1 MIVSFFTFLHYI
13 VQFACLE
20 YNIFMEKVNDLSPVV
35 KWAGGKEQ
43 ELKYILP
50 NVPDNFVRFIEPFV
64 GGGAVYFSMRNKDM
78 LINDKSVELTSL
90 YNNIKYKNKSFVSNL
105 QSIQEAWVGLEN
117 VLDNNIEFFNVVYSK
132 YKLNKID
139 KDKLITNI
147 EHFIND
153 NKTEFKSLLN
163 TNLLEHYDIFEKEL
177 LRNIS
182 AKLIRMK
189 DLEDKKGNLPA
200 KDIYDN
206 FECGLKGSFYMFIRT
221 LYNKYDKSEYF
232 YFIREYCYSSMFRYN
247 SNGEFNV
254 PYGGISYNRKN
265 FQRKIDYIKSKE
277 LQTHFVN
284 TDIYN
289 LDFEEFLNKIKLTK
303 NDFIFL
309 DPPYDTDFSSY
320 VNNTFDKQD
329 QERLADYL
337 INKCPA
343 KFMLV
348 IKNTDFILSLYDK
361 KGLYITSFD
370 KTYMVS
376 FKGRNNRDCEHLL
389 ITNYPINNEIKKNS
403 NVAALKPNKKKQLQ
417 YA

>member
-1 MIVSFFTFLHYI
+1 
-13 VQFACLE
+13 
-20 YNIFMEKVNDLSPVV
+20 MEGSKNLSPIL

-50 NVPDNFVRFIEPFV
+50 NVPSNFVRFIEPFV
-64 GGGAVYFSMRNKDM
+64 GGGAVYFSMKNKDM
-78 LINDKSVELTSL
+78 LINDKSIELTSL

-105 QSIQEAWVGLEN
+105 QSLQVAWVGLEK

-163 TNLLEHYDIFEKEL
+163 TNLLVHYDIFEKEL

-221 LYNKYDKSEYF
+221 LYNKYDNSEYF

-289 LDFEEFLNKIKLTK
+289 LDFEEFLDKIKLTK

-348 IKNTDFILSLYDK
+348 IKNTDFILNLYDK

-389 ITNYPINNEIKKNS
+389 ITNYSIDNELKKNS
-403 NVAALKPNKKKQLQ
+403 PVATLKPNKKKQLQ

>member
-1 MIVSFFTFLHYI
+1 M
-13 VQFACLE
+13 
-20 YNIFMEKVNDLSPVV
+20 SPVI

-64 GGGAVYFSMRNKDM
+64 GGGAVYFSMKNKDM
-78 LINDKSVELTSL
+78 LINDKSAELTSL

-105 QSIQEAWVGLEN
+105 QSLQVAWVGLEK

-139 KDKLITNI
+139 KDKLNTNI

-163 TNLLEHYDIFEKEL
+163 TNLLVHYDIFEKEL

-221 LYNKYDKSEYF
+221 LYNKYDNSEYF

-289 LDFEEFLNKIKLTK
+289 LDFEEFLDKIKLTK

-348 IKNTDFILSLYDK
+348 IKNTDFILNLYDK

-389 ITNYPINNEIKKNS
+389 ITNYPINNEIKKS
-403 NVAALKPNKKKQLQ
+403 GTFTALKPNKKKQLQ

>member
-1 MIVSFFTFLHYI
+1 
-13 VQFACLE
+13 
-20 YNIFMEKVNDLSPVV
+20 MEKVNDLSPIV

-50 NVPDNFVRFIEPFV
+50 NVPDNFDRFIEPFV
-64 GGGAVYFSMRNKDM
+64 GGGAVYFSIGNKNK
-78 LINDKSVELTSL
+78 LINDKSVELTAL
-90 YNNIKYKNKSFVSNL
+90 YNNIKYKNKDFINRL
-105 QSIQEAWVGLEN
+105 QSLQDAWIGLESI
-117 VLDNNIEFFNVVYSK
+117 LDNNIDVFNTTYLK
-132 YKLNKID
+132 YKSNKIAKED
-139 KDKLITNI
+139 LIKNI
-147 EHFIND
+147 ELFVND
-153 NKTEFKSLLN
+153 NKTAFKQLLN
-163 TNLLEHYDIFEKEL
+163 PELLKHYDIFEKEL

-182 AKLIRMK
+182 AKLVRMK
-189 DLEDKKGNLPA
+189 DLEEKKGNLPE
-200 KDIYDN
+200 KDIFDN
-206 FECGLKGSFYMFIRT
+206 FECALKGSFYMFIRA
-221 LYNKYDKSEYF
+221 LYNQYDNSEYF

-265 FQRKIDYIKSKE
+265 FQRKIDYVKSKE
-277 LQTHFVN
+277 LQSHFVN

-289 LDFEEFLNKIKLTK
+289 LDFEEFLDKIKLTK

-329 QERLADYL
+329 QERLANYL

-348 IKNTDFILSLYDK
+348 IKNTDFISDLYSD

-389 ITNYPINNEIKKNS
+389 ITNYPIGEEVNKTN
-403 NVAALKPNKKKQLQ
+403 NVAVLKSNKKKQLQ

>member
-1 MIVSFFTFLHYI
+1 
-13 VQFACLE
+13 
-20 YNIFMEKVNDLSPVV
+20 MENANCLSPIV

-50 NVPDNFVRFIEPFV
+50 NIPDGFARFIEPFV
-64 GGGAVYFSMRNKDM
+64 GGGAVYFSMRIKNK
-78 LINDKSVELTSL
+78 LINDKSVELTTL
-90 YNNIKYKNKSFVSNL
+90 YNNIKYKNKDFVDRL
-105 QSIQEAWVGLEN
+105 QNIQDAWFGIEGI
-117 VLDNNIEFFNVVYSK
+117 LDNNFDFFNQLYLK
-132 YKLNKID
+132 YKSEEINKDTLLNN
-139 KDKLITNI
+139 ITQ
-147 EHFIND
+147 FINN
-153 NKTEFKSLLN
+153 NKTSFERILNSELLK
-163 TNLLEHYDIFEKEL
+163 HYNIFEKEL
-177 LRNIS
+177 LRNIC
-182 AKLIRMK
+182 AKLVRMK
-189 DLEDKKGNLPA
+189 DLEDKKGNLPE

-206 FECGLKGSFYMFIRT
+206 FECALKGSFYMFIRA
-221 LYNKYDKSEYF
+221 LYNKYDNSEYF

-277 LQTHFVN
+277 LQSHFVN

-289 LDFEEFLNKIKLTK
+289 LDFEEFLDKIKLTE

-329 QERLADYL
+329 QERLANYL

-348 IKNTDFILSLYDK
+348 IKNTEFISDLYSD

-389 ITNYPINNEIKKNS
+389 ITNYPINNEFNKNI
-403 NVAALKPNKKKQLQ
+403 NVTILKSKKKKQLQ

>member
-1 MIVSFFTFLHYI
+1 
-13 VQFACLE
+13 
-20 YNIFMEKVNDLSPVV
+20 MEGSKNLSPIL

-50 NVPDNFVRFIEPFV
+50 NVPSNFVRFIEPFV
-64 GGGAVYFSMRNKDM
+64 GGGAVYFSMKNKDM
-78 LINDKSVELTSL
+78 LINDKSIELTSL

-105 QSIQEAWVGLEN
+105 QSLQVVWVGLEK

-163 TNLLEHYDIFEKEL
+163 TNLLVHYDIFEKEL

-221 LYNKYDKSEYF
+221 LYNKYDNSEYF

-289 LDFEEFLNKIKLTK
+289 LDFEEFLDKIKLTK

-348 IKNTDFILSLYDK
+348 IKNTDFILNLYDK

-389 ITNYPINNEIKKNS
+389 ITNYPINNEIKKS
-403 NVAALKPNKKKQLQ
+403 GTVTALKPNKKKQLQ

>member
-1 MIVSFFTFLHYI
+1 
-13 VQFACLE
+13 
-20 YNIFMEKVNDLSPVV
+20 MEKVNDLSPIV

-50 NVPDNFVRFIEPFV
+50 NVPDSFVRFIEPFV
-64 GGGAVYFSMRNKDM
+64 GGGAVYFSMKNKNM
-78 LINDKSVELTSL
+78 LINDKSIELTSL

-105 QSIQEAWVGLEN
+105 QSLQVAWVGLEKI
-117 VLDNNIEFFNVVYSK
+117 LDNNIEFFNVVYSK

-163 TNLLEHYDIFEKEL
+163 TNLLVHYDIFEKEL

-221 LYNKYDKSEYF
+221 LYNKYDNSEYF

-289 LDFEEFLNKIKLTK
+289 LDFEEFLDKIKLTK

-337 INKCPA
+337 INKCSA

-348 IKNTDFILSLYDK
+348 IKNTDFILNLYDK

-389 ITNYPINNEIKKNS
+389 ITNYSIDNELKKNS
-403 NVAALKPNKKKQLQ
+403 PVAALKPNKKKQLQ

>member
-1 MIVSFFTFLHYI
+1 M
-13 VQFACLE
+13 
-20 YNIFMEKVNDLSPVV
+20 SPIV

-50 NVPDNFVRFIEPFV
+50 NVPNNFVRFIEPFV
-64 GGGAVYFSMRNKDM
+64 GGGAVYFSMGNKNK
-78 LINDKSVELTSL
+78 LINDKSVELTTL
-90 YNNIKYKNKSFVSNL
+90 YNNIKYKNKDFINRL
-105 QSIQEAWVGLEN
+105 QSLQDAWIGLESI
-117 VLDNNIEFFNVVYSK
+117 LDNNIAFFNETYSQ
-132 YKLNKID
+132 YRLNKIS
-139 KDKLITNI
+139 KDELIKSI
-147 EHFIND
+147 EQFVNG
-153 NKTEFKSLLN
+153 NKTSFAYVLNSELLK
-163 TNLLEHYDIFEKEL
+163 HYDIFEKEL

-182 AKLIRMK
+182 AKLVRMK
-189 DLEDKKGNLPA
+189 DLEEKKGNLPE

-206 FECGLKGSFYMFIRT
+206 FECALKGSFYMFIRA
-221 LYNKYDKSEYF
+221 LYNKYDNSEYF

-277 LQTHFVN
+277 LQSHFVN

-289 LDFEEFLNKIKLTK
+289 FDFEEFLDKIKLNK
-303 NDFIFL
+303 DDFIFL

-329 QERLADYL
+329 QERLANYL

-348 IKNTDFILSLYDK
+348 IKNTDFISDLYSN

-389 ITNYPINNEIKKNS
+389 ITNYPIGEGIKKTD
-403 NVAALKPNKKKQLQ
+403 NVAVLKQNKKKQLQ

>member
-1 MIVSFFTFLHYI
+1 
-13 VQFACLE
+13 
-20 YNIFMEKVNDLSPVV
+20 MEKGNNLSPVV

-50 NVPDNFVRFIEPFV
+50 NIPNGFVRFIEPFV
-64 GGGAVYFSMRNKDM
+64 GGGAVYFSIKNKDM
-78 LINDKSVELTSL
+78 LINDKSVELISL
-90 YNNIKYKNKSFVSNL
+90 YNNIKYKNKSFASNL
-105 QSIQEAWVGLEN
+105 QSLQDAWIRLEN
-117 VLDNNIEFFNVVYSK
+117 VLDNNIEFFNTVYSK
-132 YKLNKID
+132 YKSNKID
-139 KDKLITNI
+139 KDKLRVNI
-147 EHFIND
+147 EHFIKD
-153 NKTEFKSLLN
+153 NKTMFKQLLN
-163 TNLLEHYDIFEKEL
+163 PELSKHYYIFEKEL

-182 AKLIRMK
+182 SKLVRMK
-189 DLEDKKGNLPA
+189 DLEEKKGNLPA

-206 FECGLKGSFYMFIRT
+206 FECGLKGSFYMFIRA
-221 LYNKYDKSEYF
+221 LYNKYDNSEYF

-265 FQRKIDYIKSKE
+265 FQRKIDYIKSNE

-289 LDFEEFLNKIKLTK
+289 LDFEEFLDKIKLTK

-320 VNNTFDKQD
+320 VNNTFDKQY

-348 IKNTDFILSLYDK
+348 IKNTDFISNLYDK

-389 ITNYPINNEIKKNS
+389 ITNYLINNEIKKRDT
-403 NVAALKPNKKKQLQ
+403 VTALELNKKKQLQ

>member
-1 MIVSFFTFLHYI
+1 
-13 VQFACLE
+13 
-20 YNIFMEKVNDLSPVV
+20 MEKVKDLSPIV

-64 GGGAVYFSMRNKDM
+64 GGGAVYFSMKNKDM

-90 YNNIKYKNKSFVSNL
+90 YNNIKYKNKSFVRNIQAL
-105 QSIQEAWVGLEN
+105 QDVWIGLEN
-117 VLDNNIEFFNVVYSK
+117 ILDCNIEFFNTVYSK

-139 KDKLITNI
+139 KDRLITNI

-163 TNLLEHYDIFEKEL
+163 TNLLVHYDIFEKEL

-221 LYNKYDKSEYF
+221 LYNKYDNSEYF

-289 LDFEEFLNKIKLTK
+289 LDFEEFLDKIKLTK

-348 IKNTDFILSLYDK
+348 IKNTDFILNLYDK

-376 FKGRNNRDCEHLL
+376 FKGRNNVS
-389 ITNYPINNEIKKNS
+389 IY
-403 NVAALKPNKKKQLQ
+403 
-417 YA
+417 

>member
-1 MIVSFFTFLHYI
+1 
-13 VQFACLE
+13 
-20 YNIFMEKVNDLSPVV
+20 MEKGNNLSPIV

-64 GGGAVYFSMRNKDM
+64 GGGAVYFSMGNINK
-78 LINDKSVELTSL
+78 LINDKSDELTTL
-90 YNNIKYKNKSFVSNL
+90 YHNIKYNNKDFINRL
-105 QSIQEAWVGLEN
+105 QSLQDAWIGLESI
-117 VLDNNIEFFNVVYSK
+117 LDNNSTFFNETYSQ
-132 YKLNKID
+132 YRLNKIS
-139 KDKLITNI
+139 KGELIKSI
-147 EHFIND
+147 EQFVNG
-153 NKTEFKSLLN
+153 NKTSFAYLLN
-163 TNLLEHYDIFEKEL
+163 SELLKHYDIFEKEL
-177 LRNIS
+177 LRNIT
-182 AKLIRMK
+182 AKLVRMK
-189 DLEDKKGNLPA
+189 DLEEKKGNLPE

-206 FECGLKGSFYMFIRT
+206 FECALKGSFYMFIRT
-221 LYNKYDKSEYF
+221 LYNKYDNSEYF

-277 LQTHFVN
+277 LQSHFVN

-289 LDFEEFLNKIKLTK
+289 LDFEEFLDKIKLTK

-329 QERLADYL
+329 QERLANYL

-348 IKNTDFILSLYDK
+348 IKNTEFISDLYSD

-389 ITNYPINNEIKKNS
+389 ITNYPIEKEVKETS
-403 NVAALKPNKKKQLQ
+403 NVAVLKQNKDKQLQ

>member
-1 MIVSFFTFLHYI
+1 
-13 VQFACLE
+13 
-20 YNIFMEKVNDLSPVV
+20 MEKVNYLSPIV

-64 GGGAVYFSMRNKDM
+64 GGGAVYFSMGNKNK
-78 LINDKSVELTSL
+78 LINDKSVELTAL
-90 YNNIKYKNKSFVSNL
+90 YNNIKYKNKDFITRL
-105 QSIQEAWVGLEN
+105 QSLQDAWIGLESI
-117 VLDNNIEFFNVVYSK
+117 LDDNIDVFNTTYSK
-132 YKLNKID
+132 YKANKIAKED
-139 KDKLITNI
+139 LIKNI
-147 EHFIND
+147 ELFVND
-153 NKTEFKSLLN
+153 NKKAFKQLLN
-163 TNLLEHYDIFEKEL
+163 AELLKHYGIFEKEL

-182 AKLIRMK
+182 AKLVRMK
-189 DLEDKKGNLPA
+189 DLEEKKGNLPE

-206 FECGLKGSFYMFIRT
+206 FECALKGSFYMFIRA
-221 LYNKYDKSEYF
+221 LYNKYDNSEYF

-277 LQTHFVN
+277 LQSHFVN

-289 LDFEEFLNKIKLTK
+289 LDFEEFLDKIKLTK

-320 VNNTFDKQD
+320 VNNTFDKHD
-329 QERLADYL
+329 QERLANYL
-337 INKCPA
+337 INKCSA

-348 IKNTDFILSLYDK
+348 IKNTDFISDLYSD

-376 FKGRNNRDCEHLL
+376 FKGRNHRDCEHLL
-389 ITNYPINNEIKKNS
+389 ITNYPIGEDVKKTS
-403 NVAALKPNKKKQLQ
+403 NVAVLKPNKKKQLQ

>member
-1 MIVSFFTFLHYI
+1 
-13 VQFACLE
+13 
-20 YNIFMEKVNDLSPVV
+20 MEKVNDLSPIV

-50 NVPDNFVRFIEPFV
+50 NVPDSFVRFIEPFV
-64 GGGAVYFSMRNKDM
+64 GGGAVYFSMKNKNM

-90 YNNIKYKNKSFVSNL
+90 YNNIKYKNESFVSNL
-105 QSIQEAWVGLEN
+105 QALQNAWVSLEN
-117 VLDNNIEFFNVVYSK
+117 ILDNNIEFFNTVYLK

-139 KDKLITNI
+139 KDKLIVNI
-147 EHFIND
+147 ERFINN
-153 NKTEFKSLLN
+153 NKTKFKSLLN
-163 TNLLEHYDIFEKEL
+163 SNLLEHYDIFEKEL

-221 LYNKYDKSEYF
+221 LYNKYDNSEYF

-289 LDFEEFLNKIKLTK
+289 LDFEEFLDKIKLTK

-348 IKNTDFILSLYDK
+348 IKNTDFILNLYDK

-389 ITNYPINNEIKKNS
+389 ITNYPINNEIKKS
-403 NVAALKPNKKKQLQ
+403 GTVTALKPNKKKQLQ

>member
-1 MIVSFFTFLHYI
+1 MIKLNSLLILNTFL
-13 VQFACLE
+13 
-20 YNIFMEKVNDLSPVV
+20 K
-35 KWAGGKEQ
+35 
-43 ELKYILP
+43 
-50 NVPDNFVRFIEPFV
+50 
-64 GGGAVYFSMRNKDM
+64 
-78 LINDKSVELTSL
+78 
-90 YNNIKYKNKSFVSNL
+90 
-105 QSIQEAWVGLEN
+105 
-117 VLDNNIEFFNVVYSK
+117 
-132 YKLNKID
+132 
-139 KDKLITNI
+139 
-147 EHFIND
+147 D
-153 NKTEFKSLLN
+153 NKTALEQLLN
-163 TNLLEHYDIFEKEL
+163 PELLKHYDIFETEL
-177 LRNIS
+177 LRNVS

-189 DLEDKKGNLPA
+189 DLENKKGNLA
-200 KDIYDN
+200 EKDIYDN
-206 FECGLKGSFYMFIRT
+206 FECGLKGSFYMFIRA
-221 LYNKYDKSEYF
+221 LYNKYDNSEYF

-247 SNGEFNV
+247 SIGEFNV

-289 LDFEEFLNKIKLTK
+289 LDFEEFLDRIKLNK
-303 NDFIFL
+303 NDFVFL

-337 INKCPA
+337 INKYPA

-348 IKNTDFILSLYDK
+348 IKNTNFISNLYDK

-370 KTYMVS
+370 KKYMVS

-389 ITNYPINNEIKKNS
+389 ITNYPIDNEIKKS
-403 NVAALKPNKKKQLQ
+403 GTVSVLKSNKKKQLQ

>member
-1 MIVSFFTFLHYI
+1 M
-13 VQFACLE
+13 
-20 YNIFMEKVNDLSPVV
+20 SPIV

-50 NVPDNFVRFIEPFV
+50 NVPDSFVRFIEPFV
-64 GGGAVYFSMRNKDM
+64 GGGAVYFSIKNKDM
-78 LINDKSVELTSL
+78 LINDKSVELISL
-90 YNNIKYKNKSFVSNL
+90 YNNIKYKNKSFASNL
-105 QSIQEAWVGLEN
+105 QSLQDAWIRLEN
-117 VLDNNIEFFNVVYSK
+117 VLDNNIEFFNTVYSK
-132 YKLNKID
+132 YKSNKID
-139 KDKLITNI
+139 KDKLRVNI
-147 EHFIND
+147 EHFIKD
-153 NKTEFKSLLN
+153 NKTMFKQLLN
-163 TNLLEHYDIFEKEL
+163 PELSKHYYIFEKEL

-182 AKLIRMK
+182 SKLVRMK
-189 DLEDKKGNLPA
+189 DLEEKKGNLPA

-206 FECGLKGSFYMFIRT
+206 FECGLKGSFYMFIRA
-221 LYNKYDKSEYF
+221 LYNKYDNSEYF

-265 FQRKIDYIKSKE
+265 FQRKIDYIKSNE

-289 LDFEEFLNKIKLTK
+289 LDFEEFLDKIKLTK

-348 IKNTDFILSLYDK
+348 IKNTDFISNLYDK

-389 ITNYPINNEIKKNS
+389 ITNYLINNEIKKS
-403 NVAALKPNKKKQLQ
+403 DTVTALELNKKKQLQ

>member
-1 MIVSFFTFLHYI
+1 
-13 VQFACLE
+13 
-20 YNIFMEKVNDLSPVV
+20 MEKVNDLSPIV

-50 NVPDNFVRFIEPFV
+50 NVPDEFARFIEPFV
-64 GGGAVYFSMRNKDM
+64 GGGAVYFSMKNKDM
-78 LINDKSVELTSL
+78 LINDKSIELTTL
-90 YNNIKYKNKSFVSNL
+90 YNNIKYNNKNFISRL
-105 QSIQEAWVGLEN
+105 QSLQNAWVGLEN
-117 VLDNNIEFFNVVYSK
+117 ILDNNVAFFNETYSK
-132 YKLNKID
+132 YKLGNIS
-139 KDKLITNI
+139 KDELIENI
-147 EHFIND
+147 AQFITG
-153 NKTEFKSLLN
+153 NKTCFEQILNSELLKN
-163 TNLLEHYDIFEKEL
+163 YDIFEQEL

-182 AKLIRMK
+182 AKLVRMK
-189 DLEDKKGNLPA
+189 GLEEKRGNLPE

-206 FECGLKGSFYMFIRT
+206 FECALKGSFYMFIRT
-221 LYNKYDKSEYF
+221 LYNKYDNSEYF

-277 LQTHFVN
+277 LQSHFVS

-289 LDFEEFLNKIKLTK
+289 LDFEEFLDKIKLTE

-329 QERLADYL
+329 QARLANYL

-348 IKNTDFILSLYDK
+348 IKNTDFISDLYNN

-389 ITNYPINNEIKKNS
+389 ITNYQLPTVKNKVMTL
-403 NVAALKPNKKKQLQ
+403 NLKTKKQLQ

>member
-1 MIVSFFTFLHYI
+1 
-13 VQFACLE
+13 
-20 YNIFMEKVNDLSPVV
+20 MEKVVDLSPIV

-50 NVPDNFVRFIEPFV
+50 NVPNNFTRFIEPFV
-64 GGGAVYFSMRNKDM
+64 GGGAVYFSIHKKDK
-78 LINDKSVELTSL
+78 LINDKSVELTTL
-90 YNNIKYKNKSFVSNL
+90 YNNVKYNNKNFINSL
-105 QSIQEAWVGLEN
+105 QSIQDAWIGLESI
-117 VLDNNIEFFNVVYSK
+117 LDSTIAFFNKIYSA
-132 YKLNKID
+132 YKLNE
-139 KDKLITNI
+139 ITKEVLFKSI
-147 EHFIND
+147 EQFIND
-153 NKTEFKSLLN
+153 NKISFEQILNSELLR
-163 TNLLEHYDIFEKEL
+163 HYDIFQREL

-189 DLEDKKGNLPA
+189 DLEDKKGNLP
-200 KDIYDN
+200 KEDIYDN
-206 FECGLKGSFYMFIRT
+206 FECALKSSFYMFIRN
-221 LYNKYDKSEYF
+221 LYNKYDNSEYF

-277 LQTHFVN
+277 LQSHFVN

-289 LDFEEFLNKIKLTK
+289 LDFEEFLNKIKLTQ

-329 QERLADYL
+329 QERLANYL

-348 IKNTDFILSLYDK
+348 IKNTDFISELYK
-361 KGLYITSFD
+361 HKGLYINSFD
-370 KTYMVS
+370 KKYMVS
-376 FKGRNNRDCEHLL
+376 FKGRNNRDCEHLI
-389 ITNYPINNEIKKNS
+389 ITNYPIGEEVS
-403 NVAALKPNKKKQLQ
+403 NLATLKSNKKKQLQ

>member
-1 MIVSFFTFLHYI
+1 
-13 VQFACLE
+13 
-20 YNIFMEKVNDLSPVV
+20 MEKRNNLSPIV

-50 NVPDNFVRFIEPFV
+50 NIPDSFVRFIEPFV
-64 GGGAVYFSMRNKDM
+64 GGGAVYFSMGNINK
-78 LINDKSVELTSL
+78 LINDKSDELTTL
-90 YNNIKYKNKSFVSNL
+90 YHNIKYNNKDFINRL
-105 QSIQEAWVGLEN
+105 QSLQDAWIGLESI
-117 VLDNNIEFFNVVYSK
+117 LDNNIAFFNETYSQ
-132 YKLNKID
+132 YRLNKIS
-139 KDKLITNI
+139 KDELIKSI
-147 EHFIND
+147 EQFVNG
-153 NKTEFKSLLN
+153 NKTSFAYVLNSELLK
-163 TNLLEHYDIFEKEL
+163 HYDIFEKEL
-177 LRNIS
+177 LRNIG
-182 AKLIRMK
+182 AKLVRMK
-189 DLEDKKGNLPA
+189 DLEEKKGNLPP

-206 FECGLKGSFYMFIRT
+206 FECALKGSFYMFIRT
-221 LYNKYDKSEYF
+221 LYNKYDNSEYF

-277 LQTHFVN
+277 LQSHFVN

-289 LDFEEFLNKIKLTK
+289 LDFEEFLNKIKLKDT
-303 NDFIFL
+303 DFIFL

-320 VNNTFDKQD
+320 VNNSFDKKD
-329 QERLADYL
+329 QERLANYL

-348 IKNTDFILSLYDK
+348 IKNTDFISELYSN
-361 KGLYITSFD
+361 KGLHINSFD

-376 FKGRNNRDCEHLL
+376 FKGRNNRDCEHLI
-389 ITNYPINNEIKKNS
+389 ITNYPLPSEETVVTSLN
-403 NVAALKPNKKKQLQ
+403 LKRKKQLQ

>member
-1 MIVSFFTFLHYI
+1 
-13 VQFACLE
+13 
-20 YNIFMEKVNDLSPVV
+20 MEKVNDLSPIV

-64 GGGAVYFSMRNKDM
+64 GGGAVYFSIGNKNK
-78 LINDKSVELTSL
+78 LINDKSVELTTL
-90 YNNIKYKNKSFVSNL
+90 YNNIKYKNKDFISRL
-105 QSIQEAWVGLEN
+105 QSLQDAWAGLECILN
-117 VLDNNIEFFNVVYSK
+117 NNIDVFNTTYSK
-132 YKLNKID
+132 YKANEIAKED
-139 KDKLITNI
+139 LIKNI
-147 EHFIND
+147 ELFVND
-153 NKTEFKSLLN
+153 NKTAFKQLLN
-163 TNLLEHYDIFEKEL
+163 AELLKHYGIFEKEL

-182 AKLIRMK
+182 AKLVRMK
-189 DLEDKKGNLPA
+189 DLEEKKGNLPE

-206 FECGLKGSFYMFIRT
+206 FECALKGSFYMFIRA
-221 LYNKYDKSEYF
+221 LYNKYDNSEYF

-277 LQTHFVN
+277 LQSHFVN

-289 LDFEEFLNKIKLTK
+289 LDFEEFLDKIKLNK

-329 QERLADYL
+329 QERLANYL

-348 IKNTDFILSLYDK
+348 IKNTEFISDLYSD

-389 ITNYPINNEIKKNS
+389 ITNYPIGEEVKKTS
-403 NVAALKPNKKKQLQ
+403 NVAVLKQNKKKQLQ

>member
-1 MIVSFFTFLHYI
+1 MK
-13 VQFACLE
+13 
-20 YNIFMEKVNDLSPVV
+20 KVKDLSPIV

-64 GGGAVYFSMRNKDM
+64 GGGAVYFSMKNKDM

-90 YNNIKYKNKSFVSNL
+90 YNNIKYKNKSFVRNL
-105 QSIQEAWVGLEN
+105 QALQDVWIGLEN
-117 VLDNNIEFFNVVYSK
+117 ILDCNIEFFNTVYSK

-139 KDKLITNI
+139 KNKLIANI
-147 EHFIND
+147 EHFINE
-153 NKTEFKSLLN
+153 NNTEFKRLLN
-163 TNLLEHYDIFEKEL
+163 SNLLKHYDIFEKEL

-182 AKLIRMK
+182 AKLVRMK

-221 LYNKYDKSEYF
+221 LYNKYDNSEYF

-277 LQTHFVN
+277 LQSHFVN

-289 LDFEEFLNKIKLTK
+289 LDFEEFLDKIKLTK

-320 VNNTFDKQD
+320 VNNAFDRQD
-329 QERLADYL
+329 QERLANYL

-348 IKNTDFILSLYDK
+348 IKNTDFISDLYSN

-376 FKGRNNRDCEHLL
+376 FKGRNNRDCKHLL
-389 ITNYPINNEIKKNS
+389 ITNYPIEKKVKETS
-403 NVAALKPNKKKQLQ
+403 NVAVLKQNKDKQLQ

>member
-1 MIVSFFTFLHYI
+1 M
-13 VQFACLE
+13 
-20 YNIFMEKVNDLSPVV
+20 SPIV

-64 GGGAVYFSMRNKDM
+64 GGGAVYFSMGNKNK
-78 LINDKSVELTSL
+78 LINDKSVELTTL
-90 YNNIKYKNKSFVSNL
+90 YNNIKYKNKDFISRL
-105 QSIQEAWVGLEN
+105 QSLQDAWVGLESI
-117 VLDNNIEFFNVVYSK
+117 LDNNIDVFNTTYLK
-132 YKLNKID
+132 YKANKIAKED
-139 KDKLITNI
+139 LIKNI
-147 EHFIND
+147 ELFIND
-153 NKTEFKSLLN
+153 NKTAFKQLLN
-163 TNLLEHYDIFEKEL
+163 AELLKHYDIFEKEL

-182 AKLIRMK
+182 AKLVRMK
-189 DLEDKKGNLPA
+189 DLEEKKGNLPER
-200 KDIYDN
+200 DIYDN
-206 FECGLKGSFYMFIRT
+206 FECALKGSFYMFIRA
-221 LYNKYDKSEYF
+221 LYNKYDNSEYF

-277 LQTHFVN
+277 LQSHFVS

-289 LDFEEFLNKIKLTK
+289 LDFEEFLDKIHLSK

-329 QERLADYL
+329 QERLANYL

-343 KFMLV
+343 RFMLV
-348 IKNTDFILSLYDK
+348 IKNTDFISELYSD

-389 ITNYPINNEIKKNS
+389 ITNYPIGEDVKKTS
-403 NVAALKPNKKKQLQ
+403 NVAVLKPNKKKQLQ

>member
-1 MIVSFFTFLHYI
+1 
-13 VQFACLE
+13 
-20 YNIFMEKVNDLSPVV
+20 MEKVNDLSPIV

-50 NVPDNFVRFIEPFV
+50 NVPDSFVRFIEPFV
-64 GGGAVYFSMRNKDM
+64 GGGAVYFSMKNKNM

-90 YNNIKYKNKSFVSNL
+90 YNNIKYKNESFVSNL
-105 QSIQEAWVGLEN
+105 QALQNAWVSLEN
-117 VLDNNIEFFNVVYSK
+117 ILDNNIEFFNTVYLK

-139 KDKLITNI
+139 KDKLIVNI
-147 EHFIND
+147 ERFINN
-153 NKTEFKSLLN
+153 NKTKFKSLLN
-163 TNLLEHYDIFEKEL
+163 SNLLEHYDIFEKEL

-189 DLEDKKGNLPA
+189 DLEEKKGNLPE

-206 FECGLKGSFYMFIRT
+206 FECALKGSFYMFIRA
-221 LYNKYDKSEYF
+221 LYNKYDNSEYF

-277 LQTHFVN
+277 LQSHFVN

-289 LDFEEFLNKIKLTK
+289 LDFEEFLDKIKLTK

-309 DPPYDTDFSSY
+309 DPPYDTNFSSY
-320 VNNTFDKQD
+320 VNNAFDRQD
-329 QERLADYL
+329 QERLANYL

-348 IKNTDFILSLYDK
+348 IKNTDFISDLYSN

-376 FKGRNNRDCEHLL
+376 FKGRNNRDCKHLL
-389 ITNYPINNEIKKNS
+389 ITNYPIEKEVKETS
-403 NVAALKPNKKKQLQ
+403 NIAVLKQNKDKQLQ

>member
-1 MIVSFFTFLHYI
+1 
-13 VQFACLE
+13 
-20 YNIFMEKVNDLSPVV
+20 MEKVNDLSPIV

-50 NVPDNFVRFIEPFV
+50 NVPNNFVRFIEPFV
-64 GGGAVYFSMRNKDM
+64 GGGAVYFSMGNKNK
-78 LINDKSVELTSL
+78 LINDKSVELTTL
-90 YNNIKYKNKSFVSNL
+90 YNNIKYKNKDFINRL
-105 QSIQEAWVGLEN
+105 QSLQDAWIGLESI
-117 VLDNNIEFFNVVYSK
+117 LDNNIEFFNSIYSK
-132 YKLNKID
+132 YKSNKIS
-139 KDKLITNI
+139 KENLISNI
-147 EHFIND
+147 ELFINN
-153 NKTEFKSLLN
+153 NKKVFERLLN
-163 TNLLEHYDIFEKEL
+163 VELSEHYELFEKEL

-182 AKLIRMK
+182 AKLVRMK
-189 DLEDKKGNLPA
+189 DLEEEKGNLSE

-206 FECGLKGSFYMFIRT
+206 FECGLKGSFYMFIRA
-221 LYNKYDKSEYF
+221 LYNRYDNSEYF

-277 LQTHFVN
+277 LQSHFVN

-289 LDFEEFLNKIKLTK
+289 LDFEEFLDKIKLTK

-320 VNNTFDKQD
+320 VNNAFDKQD
-329 QERLADYL
+329 QERLANYL
-337 INKCPA
+337 INKCSA

-348 IKNTDFILSLYDK
+348 IKNTEFISNLYNN
-361 KGLYITSFD
+361 KGLYIISFD

-389 ITNYPINNEIKKNS
+389 ITNYPIDEEVKKTN
-403 NVAALKPNKKKQLQ
+403 NVAILKPNKKKQLQ
-417 YA
+417 YV

>member
-1 MIVSFFTFLHYI
+1 
-13 VQFACLE
+13 
-20 YNIFMEKVNDLSPVV
+20 MEGSKNLSPIL

-50 NVPDNFVRFIEPFV
+50 NIPNGYARYIEPFV
-64 GGGAVYFSMRNKDM
+64 GGGAVYFSINNRNK
-78 LINDKSVELTSL
+78 LINDKSIELITL
-90 YNNIKYKNKSFVSNL
+90 YNNIKYKNKELINHL
-105 QSIQEAWVGLEN
+105 QSLQNAWVRLEN
-117 VLDNNIEFFNVVYSK
+117 VLDSNIEFFNAVYSK
-132 YKLNKID
+132 YKSNKID
-139 KDKLITNI
+139 KDKLVANI
-147 EHFIND
+147 EHFINE
-153 NKTEFKSLLN
+153 NKLEFRSLLN
-163 TNLLEHYDIFEKEL
+163 SNLSKHHDIFEKEL
-177 LRNIS
+177 LRNVS

-189 DLEDKKGNLPA
+189 DLEDKKGNLPE

-206 FECGLKGSFYMFIRT
+206 FECALKGSFYMFIRK
-221 LYNKYDKSEYF
+221 LYNSFDNSEYF

-265 FQRKIDYIKSKE
+265 FQRKIDYIKSNE

-289 LDFEEFLNKIKLTK
+289 LDFEEFLDKIKLVK

-329 QERLADYL
+329 QERLANYL

-348 IKNTDFILSLYDK
+348 IKNTDFISNLYDK

-389 ITNYPINNEIKKNS
+389 ITNYPIDNEIKKN
-403 NVAALKPNKKKQLQ
+403 NPVAALKPNKKKQLQ

>member
-1 MIVSFFTFLHYI
+1 
-13 VQFACLE
+13 
-20 YNIFMEKVNDLSPVV
+20 MEKVNDLSPIV

-64 GGGAVYFSMRNKDM
+64 GGGAVYFSMGNKNK
-78 LINDKSVELTSL
+78 LINDKSVELTTL
-90 YNNIKYKNKSFVSNL
+90 YNNIKYKNKDFISRL
-105 QSIQEAWVGLEN
+105 QSLQDAWVGLESI
-117 VLDNNIEFFNVVYSK
+117 LDNSIDVFNTTYSK
-132 YKLNKID
+132 YKANKIA
-139 KDKLITNI
+139 KENLIKNI
-147 EHFIND
+147 ELFVND
-153 NKTEFKSLLN
+153 NKKAFKQLLN
-163 TNLLEHYDIFEKEL
+163 AELLKHYGIFEKEL

-182 AKLIRMK
+182 AKLVRMK
-189 DLEDKKGNLPA
+189 DLEEKKGNLPE

-206 FECGLKGSFYMFIRT
+206 FECALKGSFYMFIRA
-221 LYNKYDKSEYF
+221 LYNKYDNSEYF

-277 LQTHFVN
+277 LQSHFVN

-289 LDFEEFLNKIKLTK
+289 LDFEEFLDKIHLSK

-329 QERLADYL
+329 QERLANYL

-348 IKNTDFILSLYDK
+348 IKNTDFISELYSN

-389 ITNYPINNEIKKNS
+389 ITNYPIGEDIRKTS
-403 NVAALKPNKKKQLQ
+403 NVAVLKPNKKKQLQ

>member
-1 MIVSFFTFLHYI
+1 
-13 VQFACLE
+13 
-20 YNIFMEKVNDLSPVV
+20 MEGSKNLSPIL

-50 NVPDNFVRFIEPFV
+50 NIPQDFARFIEPFV
-64 GGGAVYFSMRNKDM
+64 GGGAVYFSMKNKDM
-78 LINDKSVELTSL
+78 LINDKSIELTSL

-105 QSIQEAWVGLEN
+105 QSLQVAWVGLEKI
-117 VLDNNIEFFNVVYSK
+117 LDNNIEFFNVIYSK

-163 TNLLEHYDIFEKEL
+163 TNLLVHYDIFEKEL

-221 LYNKYDKSEYF
+221 LYNKYDNSEYF

-289 LDFEEFLNKIKLTK
+289 LDFEEFLDKIKLTK

-348 IKNTDFILSLYDK
+348 IKNTDFILNLYDK

-389 ITNYPINNEIKKNS
+389 ITNYSIDNELKKNS
-403 NVAALKPNKKKQLQ
+403 PVAALKPNKKKQLQ

>member
-1 MIVSFFTFLHYI
+1 
-13 VQFACLE
+13 
-20 YNIFMEKVNDLSPVV
+20 MEKVKDLSPIV

-64 GGGAVYFSMRNKDM
+64 GGGAVYFSMKNKDM

-90 YNNIKYKNKSFVSNL
+90 YNNIKYKNKSFVRNL
-105 QSIQEAWVGLEN
+105 QALQDVWIGLEN
-117 VLDNNIEFFNVVYSK
+117 ILDCNIEFFNTVYSK

-139 KDKLITNI
+139 KNKFIANI
-147 EHFIND
+147 EHFVNE
-153 NKTEFKSLLN
+153 NKTEFKRLLN
-163 TNLLEHYDIFEKEL
+163 SNLLKHYDIFEKEL

-182 AKLIRMK
+182 AKLVRMK
-189 DLEDKKGNLPA
+189 NLEDKKGKLSE

-206 FECGLKGSFYMFIRT
+206 FECALKDSFYMFIRA
-221 LYNKYDKSEYF
+221 LYNKYDNSEYF

-277 LQTHFVN
+277 LQSHFVN

-289 LDFEEFLNKIKLTK
+289 LDFEEFLDKIKLTK

-320 VNNTFDKQD
+320 VNNAFDRQD
-329 QERLADYL
+329 QERLANYL

-348 IKNTDFILSLYDK
+348 IKNTNFISDLYSN

-376 FKGRNNRDCEHLL
+376 FKGRNNRDCKHLL
-389 ITNYPINNEIKKNS
+389 ITNYPIEKEVKETS
-403 NVAALKPNKKKQLQ
+403 NVAVLKQNKDKQLQ

>member
-1 MIVSFFTFLHYI
+1 
-13 VQFACLE
+13 
-20 YNIFMEKVNDLSPVV
+20 MEKVKDLSPIV

-64 GGGAVYFSMRNKDM
+64 GGGAVYFSMKNKDM

-90 YNNIKYKNKSFVSNL
+90 YNNIKYKNKSFVRNL
-105 QSIQEAWVGLEN
+105 QALQDVWIGLEN
-117 VLDNNIEFFNVVYSK
+117 ILDCNIEFFNTVYSK

-139 KDKLITNI
+139 KNKLIANI
-147 EHFIND
+147 EHFINE
-153 NKTEFKSLLN
+153 NKTEFKRLLN
-163 TNLLEHYDIFEKEL
+163 SNLLKHYDIFKKEL

-182 AKLIRMK
+182 AKLVRMK
-189 DLEDKKGNLPA
+189 NLEDKKGKLSE

-206 FECGLKGSFYMFIRT
+206 FECALKGSFYMFIRA
-221 LYNKYDKSEYF
+221 LYNKYDNSEYF

-289 LDFEEFLNKIKLTK
+289 LDFEEFLDKIKLTK

-348 IKNTDFILSLYDK
+348 IKNTDFILNLYDK

-389 ITNYPINNEIKKNS
+389 ITNYPINNEIKKS
-403 NVAALKPNKKKQLQ
+403 GTVTALKPNKKKQLQ

>member
-1 MIVSFFTFLHYI
+1 M
-13 VQFACLE
+13 
-20 YNIFMEKVNDLSPVV
+20 SPVI

-50 NVPDNFVRFIEPFV
+50 NVPSNFVRFIEPFV
-64 GGGAVYFSMRNKDM
+64 GGGAVYFSMKNKDM
-78 LINDKSVELTSL
+78 LINDKSIELTSL

-105 QSIQEAWVGLEN
+105 QSLQVAWVGLEK

-163 TNLLEHYDIFEKEL
+163 TNLLVHYDIFEKEL

-221 LYNKYDKSEYF
+221 LYNKYDNSEYF

-289 LDFEEFLNKIKLTK
+289 LDFDKFLDKIKLTK

-348 IKNTDFILSLYDK
+348 IKNTDFILNLYDK

-389 ITNYPINNEIKKNS
+389 ITNYPINNEIKKS
-403 NVAALKPNKKKQLQ
+403 GTVTALKPNKKKQLQ

>member
-1 MIVSFFTFLHYI
+1 
-13 VQFACLE
+13 
-20 YNIFMEKVNDLSPVV
+20 MEKVNDLSPIV

-64 GGGAVYFSMRNKDM
+64 GGGAVYFSMGNKNK
-78 LINDKSVELTSL
+78 LINDKSVELTTL
-90 YNNIKYKNKSFVSNL
+90 YNNIKYKNKDFISRL
-105 QSIQEAWVGLEN
+105 QSLQDAWVGLESI
-117 VLDNNIEFFNVVYSK
+117 LDNNIDVFNTTYLK
-132 YKLNKID
+132 YKSNKIAKED
-139 KDKLITNI
+139 LIKNI
-147 EHFIND
+147 ELFVND
-153 NKTEFKSLLN
+153 NKTAFKQLLN
-163 TNLLEHYDIFEKEL
+163 PELLKHYDIFEKEL

-182 AKLIRMK
+182 AKLVRMK
-189 DLEDKKGNLPA
+189 DLEEKKGNLPE

-206 FECGLKGSFYMFIRT
+206 FECALKGSFYMFIRA
-221 LYNKYDKSEYF
+221 LYNKYDNSEYF

-277 LQTHFVN
+277 LQSHFVN

-289 LDFEEFLNKIKLTK
+289 LDFEEFLDKIKLTK

-329 QERLADYL
+329 QERLANYL

-343 KFMLV
+343 RFMLV
-348 IKNTDFILSLYDK
+348 IKNTDFISELYSD

-389 ITNYPINNEIKKNS
+389 ITNYPIGEDVKKTS
-403 NVAALKPNKKKQLQ
+403 NVAVLKPDKKKQLQ